1 MTRDKPAIDP
11 KTPNGTPNGLV
22 VVTTTHMSNG
32 PDAIARLADGRV
44 AFVYGAGPD
53 EKVEARIVSDHGS
66 YVRAHV
72 TTILEPGPDRREPP
86 CRHAREGICGGCPW
100 QHVTDTRQ
108 HAEKEALIRREATR
122 HLPGV
127 TVHPILTPLPAFG
140 YRRRARFGHRDGRVG
155 YRTRG
160 THSLFAIDQC
170 PILHPDLEAA
180 LPAVRHAVRNRASGN
195 VDAMLFPDGRVRIGE
210 EAAPFA
216 QPSADAEAA
225 LVELVLAALPERPAR
240 IVELFAGAGTFT
252 VPMLSRGH
260 RVDAYEGDR
269 ATVARLRDTAPN
281 ARAFQVNLL
290 KADRTPTDQ
299 LHFGDADC
307 VVLDP
312 PRAGALPCI
321 DAIARTG
328 AKTVIYVSCDPMTL
342 FRDLKALTT
351 AGYDVE
357 SVQPV
362 DAFPQ
367 TPHIETVA
375 VCRRRGVT
383 SFV

>member
-1 MTRDKPAIDP
+1 MTRDDAPDRPATTEQERHP
-11 KTPNGTPNGLV
+11 RV

-32 PDAIARLADGRV
+32 PDAIARLEDGRV
-44 AFVYGAGPD
+44 AFVLGAAPG
-53 EKVEARIVSDHGS
+53 EKVEAQILSDHGS
-66 YVRAHV
+66 YVR
-72 TTILEPGPDRREPP
+72 TSITEILEPSTDRRDAP
-86 CRHAREGICGGCPW
+86 CRHAREGVCGGCPW
-100 QHVTDTRQ
+100 QHLTDERQ
-108 HAEKEALIRREATR
+108 HAEKESLIRREAAR

-127 TVHPILTPLPAFG
+127 MVHPILTPLPPFG

-160 THSLFAIDQC
+160 THSLFAIEQC

-225 LVELVLAALPERPAR
+225 LVDLVLAALPEAPVR

-252 VPMLSRGH
+252 VPMLQRGH

-269 ATVARLRDTAPN
+269 ATVSRLRETAPK

-290 KADRTPTDQ
+290 KSDRAPTEALQ
-299 LHFGDADC
+299 FGDADC

-328 AKTVIYVSCDPMTL
+328 AQTVIYVSCDPMTL
-342 FRDLKALTT
+342 FRDLKALVA

-375 VCRRRGVT
+375 ICRRRLPA
-383 SFV
+383 